1 LNEPRGED
9 IRHSL
14 GSAERLVDWLGEAPL
29 YTLDEGLEAYLAD
42 MKLAR

>member
-1 LNEPRGED
+1 LT
-9 IRHSL
+9 
-14 GSAERLVDWLGEAPL
+14 GSGLGEAPL